1 MEHLSKKFTDHTT
14 SGTKDE
20 PIHRYEKVLQ
30 VTADALNKLSENE
43 KFYDIRLIGL
53 VLMAVGLFFK
63 LTPLPVRRQL
73 ATTEFILIFS
83 MGALLLMIG
92 SYFKTKNEREKRETV
107 VKAGETAMNGWE
119 AQPGPMRSSGLAQ

>member
-1 MEHLSKKFTDHTT
+1 MEQLSKKFTDHTT

-63 LTPLPVRRQL
+63 LTPLPFRWQL
-73 ATTEFILIFS
+73 ATTEFNLIFS

-107 VKAGETAMNGWE
+107 VKAGEAAMNGWE
-119 AQPGPMRSSGLAQ
+119 AQPGPMRRSGLVQ